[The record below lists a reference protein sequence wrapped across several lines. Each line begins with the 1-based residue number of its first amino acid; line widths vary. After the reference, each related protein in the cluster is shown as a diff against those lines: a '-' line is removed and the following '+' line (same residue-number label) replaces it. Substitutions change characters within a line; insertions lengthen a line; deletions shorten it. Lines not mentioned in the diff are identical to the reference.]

1 MTGRARPA
9 SDPVDTRSSG
19 RPRLASLARGLA
31 SLARGLA
38 SLARRLADRSFGRL
52 DVPAREWAAVVPIM
66 LLAAADRFVNLPAR
80 GIWDSDQG
88 YELGAIWDAV
98 QARQLPAL
106 GSPAFTL
113 GPTFHHGAL
122 FYDLMMPVSWAS
134 HGNPTAVVA
143 EIAVFG
149 FAAVPLVWWV
159 ARSIGGTSAGL
170 AAALLAAVSPSLI
183 ENSTFIWNPVLVEP
197 GVALAC
203 LGAWQAWKMR
213 NPRWWVVAAAGT
225 AIASQSH
232 LTGLALVFPMAILFL
247 LTMWRSPAADR
258 RRLLAWG
265 LAGVALFVLTWL
277 PWIAYELTHEFAE
290 TRAILA
296 FRQEGPPGAD
306 PFSRLFISTVRIV
319 AWPLTHWPM
328 DGVAPGFPIALAVWA
343 GLTAGLVWRI
353 VGTLAPP
360 RAGAGEAPSRAGSRE
375 GRPEPDR
382 IARHEREGLLFVGG
396 SLLLIAAIL
405 ALSLKEVSQF
415 SDKLNQEQYHSVAD
429 VFVLL
434 AAGLLVGGLWRARPL
449 RGRIWS
455 GPAIG
460 SLVLAGLVAVGVSHW
475 PPLTARDGG
484 WPAAQA
490 ATARLE
496 GDIAERELAIAALP
510 SFIPADHY
518 GYPLRLDGYRLV
530 APAGA
535 STIVLVCY
543 PEWSKKPCAGEAESE
558 WIAANLPGVTLT
570 LIDRWEPAPQRVL
583 SVYRVAQKQAT
594 GGPGEATGAPKE
606 AAVAP
611 KQASACPGEA
621 LECGGMECV
630 SGGTA

>member
-1 MTGRARPA
+1 MTERATPA
-9 SDPVDTRSSG
+9 SDLVGTQPTGDEAPASDAKPG
-19 RPRLASLARGLA
+19 WRPGLV
-31 SLARGLA
+31 
-38 SLARRLADRSFGRL
+38 SLARRLTNHSFGRL
-52 DVPAREWAAVVPIM
+52 GVPAREWAVAIPIM

-80 GIWDSDQG
+80 GIWEADQG

-143 EIAVFG
+143 EIAIFG

-183 ENSTFIWNPVLVEP
+183 ENSTFVWNPVLVEP

-203 LGAWQAWKMR
+203 FGAWQAWKTR
-213 NPRWWVVAAAGT
+213 GPRWWVVAAAGT

-232 LTGLALVFPMAILFL
+232 LTGLALVFPMAIFFL
-247 LTMWRSPAADR
+247 LTLWRSSAADR

-265 LAGVALFVLTWL
+265 LAGAALFVLTWM
-277 PWIAYELTHEFAE
+277 PWIAYELTHNFAE

-296 FRQEGPPGAD
+296 FKQEGPPGAD
-306 PFSRLFISTVRIV
+306 PLSRFFISAVRIV

-328 DGVAPGFPIALAVWA
+328 DGVAPGFPIALAVSTGVA
-343 GLTAGLVWRI
+343 AGLVWRI
-353 VGTLAPP
+353 IAALTPP
-360 RAGAGEAPSRAGSRE
+360 RTGSGEA
-375 GRPEPDR
+375 RPAPNK
-382 IARHEREGLLFVGG
+382 AVRHEREGLLFVGG

-405 ALSLKEVSQF
+405 GLGLKEVSQF

-429 VFVLL
+429 IFVLL
-434 AAGLLVGGLWRARPL
+434 AAGLIVGGLWRATPL
-449 RGRIWS
+449 RDRSWS
-455 GPAIG
+455 GRVLG

-475 PPLTARDGG
+475 PPPTARDGG
-484 WPAAQA
+484 WPAAQV
-490 ATARLE
+490 ATTRLE
-496 GDIAERELAIAALP
+496 GDIAERELAIVALP
-510 SFIPADHY
+510 TFIPADHY
-518 GYPLRLDGYRLV
+518 GYPLRLDGYKLV
-530 APAGA
+530 APADA
-535 STIVLVCY
+535 ETVVIVCY
-543 PEWSKKPCAGEAESE
+543 PQWTKKPCAGEAENE
-558 WIAANLPGVTLT
+558 WIAATLPGVTLT

-583 SVYRVAQKQAT
+583 SVYRVASD
-594 GGPGEATGAPKE
+594 GGD
-606 AAVAP
+606 
-611 KQASACPGEA
+611 
-621 LECGGMECV
+621 
-630 SGGTA
+630 